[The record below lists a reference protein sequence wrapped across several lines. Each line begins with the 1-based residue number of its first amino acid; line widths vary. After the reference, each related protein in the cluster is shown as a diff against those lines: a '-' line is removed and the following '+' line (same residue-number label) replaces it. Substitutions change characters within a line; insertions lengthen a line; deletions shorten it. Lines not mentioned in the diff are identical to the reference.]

1 MEIQNDVIFQESD
14 QESSLL
20 FQEPILKQ
28 SQNFGWYDGTIA
40 SIQMAAA
47 IEPEP
52 SLNVYE
58 SDLPV
63 GMIVPTV
70 DAVGWSA
77 GYRNVDV
84 RPRLVDKATGQAR
97 LIDSGAQITAT
108 RKLPGDEI
116 DNSVRLVAV
125 NGSKIHTYGVR
136 NIEVKIGRKSYDI
149 QAIICD
155 IEQDILGMDF
165 INKFKLGFEHSC

>member
-1 MEIQNDVIFQESD
+1 MEIQNDVLFQEPD

-20 FQEPILKQ
+20 FQEPLPKQ
-28 SQNFGWYDGTIA
+28 SQSFRWYDGTIA
-40 SIQMAAA
+40 SIQVAAA
-47 IEPEP
+47 MEPEP
-52 SLNVYE
+52 SLNVFE
-58 SDLPV
+58 SDLPI
-63 GMIVPTV
+63 GMVVPTV

-108 RKLPGDEI
+108 RRLPGDEI

-125 NGSKIHTYGVR
+125 NGSKIPTFGVR
-136 NIEVKIGRKSYDI
+136 NIEVKIGRKQYAI
-149 QAIICD
+149 QAVICD
-155 IEQDILGMDF
+155 IDQDILGMDF
-165 INKFKLGFEHSC
+165 L